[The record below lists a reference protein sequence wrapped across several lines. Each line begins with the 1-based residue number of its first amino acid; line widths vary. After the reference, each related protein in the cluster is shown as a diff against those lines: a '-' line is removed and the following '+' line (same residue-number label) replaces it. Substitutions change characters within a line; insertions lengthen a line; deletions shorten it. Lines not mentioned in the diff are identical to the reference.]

1 MYLWLEAFL
10 LATGITARL
19 IIPAS
24 TCGSGVNLLVV
35 IFIWLALLVHLLD
48 KSKLSAPAPTLPS
61 LLKLL
66 LGLFA
71 AFIVVSFTNAPYK
84 FGAFLYLV
92 AWLSDIVLFYLVYS
106 LCARDA
112 KYITMLLS
120 VFLATGLMVVG
131 YGLYQHG
138 WELRGLAEQVQQN
151 PSLLSAIPA
160 ELQGATIARAVAG
173 EPFATFLY
181 QNSFGAFLALII
193 PLLIA
198 LAVIRQTRWWI
209 GLIIG
214 LVSLFVMVKTGSK
227 GSMVA
232 LISGVIFGVFAFYW
246 YRFSKLWR
254 ICIITLGSIIILFVL
269 LIVIVLISD
278 VPSCHCG
285 DGIIPIPESLFVRVE
300 YWDATVKIIRDNPIT
315 GVGLNQFSNSYLYY
329 KTAQAGEVLKAHNDY
344 LQMAS
349 EMGIPALLVFLAIW
363 FIILKSIGRPAR
375 ALVPE
380 SQIPYP
386 ASCIL
391 YPLILGAGFAFCLS
405 EIFQTPLI
413 ALDIP
418 FFSTIIVFV
427 IWLLAF
433 RFISAYLTTNRLNTN
448 ILRIGLFA
456 GLLAFLIHCTVDF
469 NFYVQGLSMSVW
481 FIGAIFLSTAEPS
494 TSLAF
499 LKKQE
504 SKIMAVC
511 VALVVIA
518 LCFVSVRLMKYES
531 FLEQGKMMIKSNVR
545 EERLTGVD
553 YLSKSFVANILSVD
567 VSVELAWAMHKV
579 YSWSEVEVNKYNF
592 TTLPLCLERI
602 AFAISLNP
610 LAPMLYNQQGRLC
623 LEHAEQER
631 KAGHDKIARIYE
643 QRAKRA
649 FQMVKELYPTWRQQ
663 D

>member
-1 MYLWLEAFL
+1 M
-10 LATGITARL
+10 ATGITARL

-71 AFIVVSFTNAPYK
+71 AFIVVSFINAPYK
-84 FGAFLYLV
+84 FGAFQYLS

-106 LCARDA
+106 LCARDT
-112 KYITMLLS
+112 KYITTLLS
-120 VFLATGLMVVG
+120 LFLATALVVVG

-151 PSLLSAIPA
+151 PSLLSAMPA
-160 ELQGATIARAVAG
+160 ELQSATIARAVAG
-173 EPFATFLY
+173 EPFATFIY

-193 PLLIA
+193 PLLMG
-198 LAVIRQTRWWI
+198 LAVIRQKRWWI
-209 GLIIG
+209 WLMVT
-214 LVSLFVMVKTGSK
+214 LVSVLVLVKTGSK
-227 GSMVA
+227 GAIVA
-232 LISGVIFGVFAFYW
+232 LILGVIIGAFAFYW
-246 YRFSKLWR
+246 HRFSKLWR
-254 ICIITLGSIIILFVL
+254 IVIVIIGSIVALFVL
-269 LIVIVLISD
+269 LVVVGLISD
-278 VPSCHCG
+278 VPSCRCEG
-285 DGIIPIPESLFVRVE
+285 LIPIPDSLFVRAE
-300 YWDATVKIIRDNPIT
+300 YWDATVKIIRDNPLA

-329 KTAQAGEVLKAHNDY
+329 KSADAGEVLKAHNDY

-380 SQIPYP
+380 SQITYP
-386 ASCIL
+386 TSRIL
-391 YPLILGAGFAFCLS
+391 YPVIFGSAFAFLLS
-405 EIFQTPLI
+405 EIFQSPLI

-433 RFISAYLTTNRLNTN
+433 RFISAYLTTNILNTN

-456 GLLAFLIHCTVDF
+456 GLVAFLIHCSVDF
-469 NFYVQGLSMSVW
+469 NLYVQGLSMSVW
-481 FIGAIFLSTAEPS
+481 FVGAIFLSMTEPGVIPAIS
-494 TSLAF
+494 GAGKKVINGLVIILVVAVIGMLSILTMKFISYDPFAF
-499 LKKQE
+499 LNGCPGAWEKPIGYFTSTCSPYAVE
-504 SKIMAVC
+504 SQL
-511 VALVVIA
+511 ALVWWHHRYDD
-518 LCFVSVRLMKYES
+518 FNS
-531 FLEQGKMMIKSNVR
+531 
-545 EERLTGVD
+545 D
-553 YLSKSFVANILSVD
+553 
-567 VSVELAWAMHKV
+567 SVE
-579 YSWSEVEVNKYNF
+579 
-592 TTLPLCLERI
+592 PLCLKYIEK
-602 AFAISLNP
+602 AISLNP

-623 LEHAEQER
+623 LEHTEHER
-631 KAGHDKIARIYE
+631 QAGRAKIALIYE

-649 FQMVKELYPTWRQQ
+649 FQMIKELYPTYKDSKR
-663 D
+663 